1 MTHSNRSAQ
10 RAAMRRRILAAVG
23 SLAVGIAA
31 LSTTPAVAAEGAV
44 PDQALRACVNE
55 ALRHAPDAPVIEAEL
70 ANLRTLRCESP
81 DVKDL
86 TGLAGATALTE
97 LSVRAG
103 DPYRRCDTAP
113 ALDLEPILGLTQ
125 LKSLGIECAGLRQL
139 EPLTAFSHL
148 IELNVNGNGI
158 SDLTPLAELTELETL
173 HLQANGVNDLTP
185 LSGLKRMQA
194 LLLESNDVADLSPLA
209 DLTELRFLAAEN
221 NQLADLTPLSSLS
234 TLETLLLDGNQITDV
249 EPLRSLLNLQHLTL
263 LGNQVTD
270 ISPIEP
276 LKNMQFAELSMQRI
290 ELPEARVGD
299 TISFEAMG
307 IAGDALALTPAPNY
321 KLTADG
327 IVLLEPGSIELAW
340 AQPFILGSA
349 DTGFAGAAY
358 VTAKPRPPIWKWIG
372 IGSAAAA
379 ALGVIGW
386 LRSRA
391 TARDR
396 AAVEGAAARSRL

>member
-23 SLAVGIAA
+23 GLAVGATA
-31 LSTTPAVAAEGAV
+31 LSATPAAAAEGPV
-44 PDQALRACVNE
+44 PDPALRACVNE
-55 ALRHAPDAPVIEAEL
+55 ALRHAPDAPIIEAEL
-70 ANLRTLRCESP
+70 ATLRTLKCESP
-81 DVKDL
+81 DVRDL

-113 ALDLEPILGLTQ
+113 TLDLEPILGLTQ

-148 IELNVNGNGI
+148 TELNVNGNGI
-158 SDLTPLAELTELETL
+158 SDLAPLAQLTELETL
-173 HLQANGVNDLTP
+173 YLQVNKID
-185 LSGLKRMQA
+185 
-194 LLLESNDVADLSPLA
+194 E
-209 DLTELRFLAAEN
+209 
-221 NQLADLTPLSSLS
+221 LTPLSSLKRMRVLVLDANEIVNLGPLAELSKLS
-234 TLETLLLDGNQITDV
+234 TLSATDNQISDLSALSNLHGLEDLTLDGNQITDI
-249 EPLRSLLNLQHLTL
+249 EPLRELLNLEHLTL
-263 LGNQVTD
+263 LGNKVTD

-276 LKNMQFAELSMQRI
+276 LKNMRFAELSMQRI

-299 TISFEAMG
+299 TITFEVMG
-307 IAGDALALTPAPNY
+307 IAGDALALTPAHNY
-321 KLTADG
+321 KLTTDG
-327 IVLLEPGSIELAW
+327 IVLLEPGNIELAW
-340 AQPFILGSA
+340 SQPFILGSA

-358 VTAKPRPPIWKWIG
+358 VTAKPRPPVLKWIG
-372 IGSAAAA
+372 IGGAAAA
-379 ALGVIGW
+379 VLGIIVW

-396 AAVEGAAARSRL
+396 AVVEGAAARSGL